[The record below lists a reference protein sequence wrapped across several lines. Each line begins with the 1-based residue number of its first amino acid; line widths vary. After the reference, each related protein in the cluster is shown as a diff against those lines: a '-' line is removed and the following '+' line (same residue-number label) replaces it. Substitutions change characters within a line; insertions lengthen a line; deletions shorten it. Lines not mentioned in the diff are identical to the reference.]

1 MDSKMLQKFVNKKM
15 TKKQLLEKVKH
26 NYDLIPEILDGISSS
41 KPAIRYS
48 CAKVLMDLSE
58 QEPKKLYPHID
69 FFIKMLDSKYRIL
82 TWNAIITIANLTKVD
97 SEKKFDTIF
106 DKYYSFL
113 DDEYMVTVAN
123 VVGNSAK
130 IALAKPYLTQKITDK
145 LLKVENISIKPHLS
159 EECKRV
165 ITGHTIKTFD
175 MFFTQIEQKDKVISF
190 VKKHLNS
197 SRETLKTESEKFLQ
211 KWVK

>member
-1 MDSKMLQKFVNKKM
+1 MESKLLQKLVNKTL
-15 TKKQLLEKVKH
+15 TKQQLLEKVKQ
-26 NYDLIPEILDGISSS
+26 NYELIPEILDGISSS

-48 CAKVLMDLSE
+48 CGKVLMDLSE
-58 QEPKKLYPHID
+58 EEPEKLYAHMD
-69 FFIKMLDSKYRIL
+69 FFIKMLESKYRIL

-97 SEKKFDTIF
+97 SEKKFDSIF
-106 DKYYSFL
+106 DRYYSFL

-123 VVGNSAK
+123 IVGNSGK

-145 LLKVENISIKPHLS
+145 LLKVENISITPHLS

-165 ITGHTIKTFD
+165 ITQHAIKTFD
-175 MFFTQIEQKDKVISF
+175 SFFPQIEEKDKVISF

-197 SRETLKTESEKFLQ
+197 TREILRIESENFL
-211 KWVK
+211 KRWG

>member
-1 MDSKMLQKFVNKKM
+1 METKLLQKLVNKTM
-15 TKKQLLEKVKH
+15 TKQQLLQKVKQ
-26 NYDLIPEILDGISSS
+26 NYELIPEILSGISSS

-48 CAKVLMDLSE
+48 CAKVIMDLSDE
-58 QEPKKLYPHID
+58 EPEKLYAHMD

-97 SEKKFDTIF
+97 SEKKFDSIF
-106 DKYYSFL
+106 DKYYSYL

-123 VVGNSAK
+123 VVGNSGK

-145 LLKVENISIKPHLS
+145 LLKVDNISITPHLS

-165 ITGHTIKTFD
+165 ITEHAIKTFD
-175 MFFTQIEQKDKVISF
+175 VFFSQIEQKDKVISF
-190 VKKHLNS
+190 VKKYLNS
-197 SRETLKTESEKFLQ
+197 SRESLKIESEKFLE
-211 KWVK
+211 KWD

>member
-1 MDSKMLQKFVNKKM
+1 MESKLLQKLVNKTI
-15 TKKQLLEKVKH
+15 TKQQLLEKVKQ
-26 NYDLIPEILDGISSS
+26 NYNLVPELLDGISSS

-58 QEPKKLYPHID
+58 EEPEQLYPHMD

-97 SEKKFDTIF
+97 LEKKFDSVF
-106 DKYYSFL
+106 DKYYSYL

-123 VVGNSAK
+123 VVGNSGK

-145 LLKVENISIKPHLS
+145 LLKVEKISTTPHLTKQ
-159 EECKRV
+159 CKRV
-165 ITGHTIKTFD
+165 ITEHAIKTFD
-175 MFFTQIEQKDKVISF
+175 LFFPQIEQKDKIISF

-197 SRETLKTESEKFLQ
+197 SRESLRKESEKFLK
-211 KWVK
+211 KWT

>member
-1 MDSKMLQKFVNKKM
+1 MESKLLQKLVNKTL
-15 TKKQLLEKVKH
+15 TKQQLLEKVKQ
-26 NYDLIPEILDGISSS
+26 NYELIPEILDGISSS

-48 CAKVLMDLSE
+48 CGKVLMDLSE
-58 QEPKKLYPHID
+58 EEPEKLYAHMD
-69 FFIKMLDSKYRIL
+69 FFIKMLESKYRIL

-97 SEKKFDTIF
+97 SEKKFDSIF
-106 DKYYSFL
+106 DRYYSFL

-123 VVGNSAK
+123 IVGNSGK

-145 LLKVENISIKPHLS
+145 LLKVENISITPHLS

-165 ITGHTIKTFD
+165 ITQYAIKTFD
-175 MFFTQIEQKDKVISF
+175 SFFPQIEEKDKVISF

-197 SRETLKTESEKFLQ
+197 TREILRIESENFL
-211 KWVK
+211 KRWD